1 MQLWQIHFY
10 QKIARKKVARVN
22 AALKSH
28 TVARP
33 GREGEGAVVS
43 PHRPAEYAKYH
54 VFSTFEANFC
64 TKSENSPLSLA
75 LKSRNCLL

>member
-1 MQLWQIHFY
+1 MLATKCTLKQQQCQTI
-10 QKIARKKVARVN
+10 
-22 AALKSH
+22 LKSH

-33 GREGEGAVVS
+33 GAVGGGAVVS